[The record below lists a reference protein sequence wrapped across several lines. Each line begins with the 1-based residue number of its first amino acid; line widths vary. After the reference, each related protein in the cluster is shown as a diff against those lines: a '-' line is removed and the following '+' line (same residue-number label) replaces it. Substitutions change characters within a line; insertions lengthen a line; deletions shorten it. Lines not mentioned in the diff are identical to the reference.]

1 MCRRTLLFMIVF
13 LSFHWGELGAFAC
26 PIHHKRLVSLAPD
39 LTEILYALGLENQ
52 IVAVSDYSDFPKE
65 AQKKPRVGSFISPNL
80 EKILSFK
87 PDIVFAR
94 DGATPPQL
102 IHALKQN
109 KVEILSFPAN
119 HEDDIYQTLENI
131 GRKFKREKKARGI
144 IQSMRSEIE
153 SIKRRLKIKRK
164 KNKPKVLIELE
175 EFPMIVAGRH
185 TLIDKAIELAG
196 GINAANA
203 YIQYPKLQLEAAYQ
217 LKPDLVIIPI
227 TQKGGKNRGD
237 IETQW
242 KGMKPLRGIYEID
255 ANLVSRAS
263 PRFAEGVKRLAQIF
277 DLAGQ

>member
-1 MCRRTLLFMIVF
+1 MRHGYLSLIIIFLLANAC
-13 LSFHWGELGAFAC
+13 AFAC

-39 LTEILYALGLENQ
+39 LTEILYALELENQ
-52 IVAVSDYSDFPKE
+52 LIAVSDYSDYPKE
-65 AQKKPRVGSFISPNL
+65 AQKKPRIGSFISPNL

-131 GRKFKREKKARGI
+131 GEKFKREKKARGI
-144 IQSMRSEIE
+144 IQSMKSEIE
-153 SIKRRLKIKRK
+153 SVKRRKLKH
-164 KNKPKVLIELE
+164 KPKVLVELE
-175 EFPMIVAGRH
+175 ELPMIVAGRH
-185 TLIDKAIELAG
+185 TLIAKAIELAG

-203 YIQYPKLQLEAAYQ
+203 YRQYPTLQLEAAYQ
-217 LKPDLVIIPI
+217 LNPDLVIIPI
-227 TQKGGKNRGD
+227 TQRNRKEERKKRGD

-242 KGMKPLRGIYEID
+242 KGMKHLKGIYEID

-263 PRFAEGVKRLAQIF
+263 PRFAEGVKQLAQIF
-277 DLAGQ
+277 DSAGQ

>member
-1 MCRRTLLFMIVF
+1 MRPVMHRRYLLFIIIF
-13 LSFHWGELGAFAC
+13 FFAFPSTFAC

-52 IVAVSDYSDFPKE
+52 MVAVSDYSDFPKE

-94 DGATPPQL
+94 DGATPSQL

-109 KVEILSFPAN
+109 KVDILSFPAN
-119 HEDDIYQTLENI
+119 HENDIYQTLENI
-131 GRKFKREKKARGI
+131 GEKFKRGKKAREI

-153 SIKRRLKIKRK
+153 SIKRRKV
-164 KNKPKVLIELE
+164 KNKPKVLVELE
-175 EFPMIVAGRH
+175 AFPMIVAGRH

-196 GINAANA
+196 GINAANF
-203 YIQYPKLQLEAAYQ
+203 YTHYPKLQLEAAYQ

-227 TQKGGKNRGD
+227 TPGGKKKRGD

-242 KGMKPLRGIYEID
+242 KGMKPLRGIYEMD

-277 DLAGQ
+277 DSAGQ

>member
-1 MCRRTLLFMIVF
+1 MGVIGQDDLQVVMRHCYLSLIIIFLLAFPN
-13 LSFHWGELGAFAC
+13 AFAC
-26 PIHHKRLVSLAPD
+26 PIHHQRLVSLAPD
-39 LTEILYALGLENQ
+39 LTEILYALELENQ

-65 AQKKPRVGSFISPNL
+65 AQKKPRIGSFISPNL

-94 DGATPPQL
+94 NGATPPQL

-131 GRKFKREKKARGI
+131 GGKFKREKKAREI
-144 IQSMRSEIE
+144 IQSMKSEIE
-153 SIKRRLKIKRK
+153 SIKKRK
-164 KNKPKVLIELE
+164 LKNKPKVLVELE
-175 EFPMIVAGRH
+175 ELPMIVAGRH

-203 YIQYPKLQLEAAYQ
+203 YRQYPTLQLEAAYQ
-217 LKPDLVIIPI
+217 LKPDIIIIPI
-227 TQKGGKNRGD
+227 TQGERKKRGD

-242 KGMKPLRGIYEID
+242 KGMKHLLRGGGIYEID
-255 ANLVSRAS
+255 ANLDRKSV
-263 PRFAEGVKRLAQIF
+263 V
-277 DLAGQ
+277 